1 MNFNSSN
8 FIITQLQKGLI
19 LKAVLKLMIDTE
31 FINKQISPSQVCALL
46 TLGNE
51 ERT

>member
-8 FIITQLQKGLI
+8 FIITQLQQVLI
-19 LKAVLKLMIDTE
+19 LNAVLKLMIDTE
-31 FINKQISPSQVCALL
+31 FINKQIGPSQVCAL

-51 ERT
+51 GRT